1 MISRIFNVDVKMIN
15 VKIKVSNINILLNF
29 KELIKRDIL
38 KYDSKIEQFEPYL
51 IAHHEIICGF
61 NVNKII

>member
-1 MISRIFNVDVKMIN
+1 MIN

-38 KYDSKIEQFEPYL
+38 KYDLKIEQFEPYL